1 MQGLAKTR
9 TPNLWRHPVH
19 KTYYAVTRVGGKSSR
34 AASLKTDSEAIAK
47 LRLPKKLAE
56 LRASRGKLSGAN
68 VTLGEA
74 AAAYVARLRERM
86 VLKPGADEY
95 LKPRA
100 VNYRESTLVGI
111 RATWPEFDATP
122 GSAVDEARMLAWS
135 KVARPKYSPARFNG
149 MLQSLRAILSIV
161 QEQGGLE
168 SVPGKAIKH
177 SKVRTKELQMLT
189 PHQVQSLFA
198 VMKRR
203 RSKAYWL
210 CRFLYHFSLRI
221 GTARQLTPAMANRAA
236 RRFEIPGELV
246 KGGRAGEIVR
256 VPIFPE
262 MEELLAELD
271 RKFGKGRKLI
281 LPVPQCHK
289 ALRRACEA
297 AKVPVLNHHAWRHIF
312 TSHALENGIDVRTLA
327 DWRNDADGGAF
338 LLKWYSHIV
347 DVHAQEKA
355 SQLRFKPEDNVVEIP
370 LAKRNHG

>member
-1 MQGLAKTR
+1 
-9 TPNLWRHPVH
+9 
-19 KTYYAVTRVGGKSSR
+19 
-34 AASLKTDSEAIAK
+34 
-47 LRLPKKLAE
+47 
-56 LRASRGKLSGAN
+56 
-68 VTLGEA
+68 
-74 AAAYVARLRERM
+74 
-86 VLKPGADEY
+86 
-95 LKPRA
+95 
-100 VNYRESTLVGI
+100 
-111 RATWPEFDATP
+111 
-122 GSAVDEARMLAWS
+122 
-135 KVARPKYSPARFNG
+135 
-149 MLQSLRAILSIV
+149 MLQSLRGILAIV

-168 SVPGKAIKH
+168 SVPGVDIKH

-198 VMKRR
+198 VMKAR
-203 RSKAYWL
+203 RSKAYWV

-271 RKFGKGRKLI
+271 RKFGKGRKLL

-327 DWRNDADGGAF
+327 DWRNDSDGGAF

-347 DVHAQEKA
+347 DANAQAKA
-355 SQLRFKPEDNVVEIP
+355 SALRFKPADNVVP
-370 LAKRNHG
+370 MPGQRSAV

>member
-19 KTYYAVTRVGGKSSR
+19 KTYYAVTRVGGKASR

-56 LRASRGKLSGAN
+56 LRAAQGKLSGAN

-74 AAAYVARLRERM
+74 TAAYVARLRARM
-86 VLKPGADEY
+86 ELKPGADEY

-100 VNYRESTLVGI
+100 VNYRESTLVGL
-111 RATWPEFDATP
+111 RATWPDFEGTL
-122 GSAVDEARMLAWS
+122 GSSVDDARMKAWAT
-135 KVARPKYSPARFNG
+135 VARPRYSPSRFNG
-149 MLQSLRAILSIV
+149 MLQSLRGILAIV

-168 SVPGKAIKH
+168 SVPGVDIKH

-198 VMKRR
+198 VMKAR
-203 RSKAYWL
+203 RSKAYWV

-236 RRFEIPGELV
+236 RRFDIPGELV
-246 KGGRAGEIVR
+246 KGGRRGELVR

-262 MEELLAELD
+262 MEELLTELD
-271 RKFGKGRKLI
+271 AEFGKNRARLLPI
-281 LPVPQCHK
+281 LACPR
-289 ALRRACEA
+289 ALRRACEL

-347 DVHAQEKA
+347 DVHAQAKA
-355 SQLRFKPEDNVVEIP
+355 SQLRFKPEDNVVP
-370 LAKRNHG
+370 MPGQRSAV